1 MYGGCWGPSS
11 HVGVCWGGQPSA
23 SPWSEWEV
31 RLRGARRK
39 GEGELGWS
47 DIHDDVSG
55 RCEGVRAGIV
65 VGVGSTPGIAV
76 DVFAGMVSDV
86 RTRDGGREDVGVE
99 IAPVDGPG
107 IKEGSVDVFG
117 AL

>member
-1 MYGGCWGPSS
+1 M
-11 HVGVCWGGQPSA
+11 GVCWGGLPSA

-76 DVFAGMVSDV
+76 DVFAGTVSDV
-86 RTRDGGREDVGVE
+86 RARDGGREDVGVE

-107 IKEGSVDVFG
+107 IEEGSVDVFG
-117 AL
+117 AP